1 MKVVALQDADLHECL
16 KDARHKEVVITDHGK
31 PIGVVMR
38 VEGLD
43 LEQIELGHSDKFWKL
58 VRKWRRQ
65 KTISRAELDKRLSA
79 K

>member
-1 MKVVALQDADLHECL
+1 MKTIGIQEANLRDCLNDARREGIVFTRKGKPVALM
-16 KDARHKEVVITDHGK
+16 VG
-31 PIGVVMR
+31 

-65 KTISRAELDKRLSA
+65 KTISRAELEKRLA
-79 K
+79 KQ